1 MIGLRLKYKIEP
13 LYSDAVFFI
22 KSLSIFRI
30 GCDFYDKIIFVF
42 FVEY

>member
-22 KSLSIFRI
+22 KSLTIFRI
-30 GCDFYDKIIFVF
+30 GEGVKFSVSMGKILL
-42 FVEY
+42 